1 MVINCP
7 TATAGRSFVVVPYL
21 SYNMVVL
28 AAAAAGI
35 AAGSIA
41 VYKGGEATVKAIK
54 STISLSNKEKER
66 QKVLRSR
73 KEERAERFAKVNEY
87 RNSIR

>member
-1 MVINCP
+1 
-7 TATAGRSFVVVPYL
+7 
-21 SYNMVVL
+21 MVVL

-41 VYKGGEATVKAIK
+41 AYKGGEATVKAIK
-54 STISLSNKEKER
+54 SKISLSNKEKER

>member
-1 MVINCP
+1 V
-7 TATAGRSFVVVPYL
+7 R
-21 SYNMVVL
+21 
-28 AAAAAGI
+28 
-35 AAGSIA
+35 
-41 VYKGGEATVKAIK
+41 AIK
-54 STISLSNKEKER
+54 SKISLSNKEKER

>member
-1 MVINCP
+1 
-7 TATAGRSFVVVPYL
+7 
-21 SYNMVVL
+21 MVVL